1 MKKIFLACCM
11 LAIAITSCK
20 KSSNTEPVIFPE
32 ELPHD
37 NFITSVAQ
45 NATLQN
51 VTNASQFFEIGVAFK
66 ATVKGQIKTLYV
78 KIPDTSSALLVT
90 IWDKNTQ
97 VKLFQTN
104 IAVTTANTEKALNI
118 TPFNIEKD
126 KEYVISIRTNDYYLR
141 KKNGTTLISYPVISG
156 NIIYTATMSD
166 NSAMQAYP
174 TQAFNQGTY
183 LGDVYFKFQQT
194 N

>member
-1 MKKIFLACCM
+1 MKKVFFILSV
-11 LAIAITSCK
+11 LAISITSCK

-32 ELPHD
+32 ELPYD

-45 NATLQN
+45 NATIQS
-51 VTNASQFFEIGVAFK
+51 VTNSSIFFEVGVAFK
-66 ATVKGQIKTLYV
+66 ATVNGQIKTLYV

-97 VKLFQTN
+97 AKLFQTS
-104 IAVTTANTEKALNI
+104 IAVTTANTEKALDI
-118 TPFNIEKD
+118 TAFNIEKN
-126 KEYVISIRTNDYYLR
+126 KEYVISMRTNDYYLR

-156 NIIYTATMSD
+156 NIIYTSTMND
-166 NSAMQAYP
+166 NSTPQNFPSIY
-174 TQAFNQGTY
+174 FNQGVY
-183 LGDVYFKFQQT
+183 IGDVYFKFQQT